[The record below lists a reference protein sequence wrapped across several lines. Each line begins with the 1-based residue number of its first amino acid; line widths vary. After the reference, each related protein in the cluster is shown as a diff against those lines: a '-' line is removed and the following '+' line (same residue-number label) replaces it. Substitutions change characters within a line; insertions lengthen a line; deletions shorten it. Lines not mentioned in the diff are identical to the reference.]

1 MVIVAVNDGCYGYS
15 YWCYGAWSLWM
26 VIANVGCA
34 GGCGC
39 DGCAGSCGC
48 AGCAGS
54 CGCGGCG
61 ASV

>member
-1 MVIVAVNDGCYGYS
+1 MLVTVVVVVIVTVNDGCYGYS
-15 YWCYGAWSLWM
+15 NWCYGAWSLWM

-39 DGCAGSCGC
+39 GGCSCLGCA
-48 AGCAGS
+48 
-54 CGCGGCG
+54 GGCG

>member
-1 MVIVAVNDGCYGYS
+1 MVIVTVNDGCYGYS
-15 YWCYGAWSLWM
+15 NWCYGAWSLWM

-39 DGCAGSCGC
+39 GGCSCLGCA
-48 AGCAGS
+48 
-54 CGCGGCG
+54 GGCG